1 MSVNT
6 PRKGRKW
13 PTRENPEVASEASSG
28 EHQRR
33 RGHKPVSEGGKGKR
47 EPQSEQQES
56 SAKPT
61 HQERR
66 IQRRRRNLLPFPCL
80 LHVLSLG
87 ENSILQLGSRAAF
100 RGSLLNAETSATSR
114 NASSFSPPPR
124 LQVGE
129 TRQSTTESTCAEF
142 SPREKQPDGKLK
154 RVSENV

>member
-66 IQRRRRNLLPFPCL
+66 IQRRRKKSPPLPLSPSRPFPRRKFHSPARLSRCISGVPSKCRNVCNVTECIEL
-80 LHVLSLG
+80 L
-87 ENSILQLGSRAAF
+87 
-100 RGSLLNAETSATSR
+100 
-114 NASSFSPPPR
+114 PPPR